1 VLVVVDRCGPAA
13 PQPTANRISSA
24 QALLPA
30 RSASTALSTIDRALQ
45 VAHPQQQP
53 AAAAAVSPHREVV
66 NRYCVTCHNEKLK
79 TGGLVLATV
88 DVDTVGAGNAE
99 VLEKVVRKLQARAM
113 PPRGMP
119 RPDEAVYQSLV
130 SHLET
135 SLDRFAAANP
145 NPGRPDT
152 LRRLNRTEY
161 QNAVRDL
168 LDLEADVAAILPSD
182 DSSYGFDNISVGG
195 LSPTLL
201 GRYLG
206 ASISRLRDRHRP
218 FPARKRC
225 SRGLDAGGLF
235 RRPDSARARCDPAV
249 NVSGRWRIR
258 LPAQSD
264 AGSQQRIE
272 GLTEPHQLEVSI
284 DGERLALHR
293 EPDAGRPAGGWVPD
307 DSPVQEQADS
317 GLLVRAPVKAGYARS
332 RSPS

>member
-1 VLVVVDRCGPAA
+1 MYGVKGSSPWRRIAFAIACLTVLFVVVDSLRASGPQPAA
-13 PQPTANRISSA
+13 KRSPSA
-24 QALLPA
+24 QALLQ
-30 RSASTALSTIDRALQ
+30 IDRSLQ
-45 VAHPQQQP
+45 VAPPQQQP
-53 AAAAAVSPHREVV
+53 TAAAAPSVSAHRAVV

-79 TGGLVLATV
+79 TGGLVLGTV
-88 DVDTVGAGNAE
+88 DVDNISATNAE

-161 QNAVRDL
+161 QNAVHDL

-201 GRYLG
+201 ERYLG
-206 ASISRLRDRHRP
+206 ASQKISRLAVGTPVRS
-218 FPARKRC
+218 PARKRSF
-225 SRGLDAGGLF
+225 SR
-235 RRPDSARARCDPAV
+235 R
-249 NVSGRWRIR
+249 
-258 LPAQSD
+258 
-264 AGSQQRIE
+264 
-272 GLTEPHQLEVSI
+272 T
-284 DGERLALHR
+284 
-293 EPDAGRPAGGWVPD
+293 
-307 DSPVQEQADS
+307 
-317 GLLVRAPVKAGYARS
+317 
-332 RSPS
+332 